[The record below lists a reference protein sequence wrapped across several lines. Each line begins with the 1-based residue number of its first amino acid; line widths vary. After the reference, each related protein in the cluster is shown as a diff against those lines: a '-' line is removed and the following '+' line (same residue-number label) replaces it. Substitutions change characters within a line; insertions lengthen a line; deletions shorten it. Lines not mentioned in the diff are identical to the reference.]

1 MKLAPVE
8 YEACL
13 CGNGYTNI
21 KIALLLAAG
30 FTSMREAVMNIGPV
44 GMGWEPV

>member
-8 YEACL
+8 YGGL
-13 CGNGYTNI
+13 FVGNGSTNI

-30 FTSMREAVMNIGPV
+30 FTSMREVVMNIGPV
-44 GMGWEPV
+44 GMGRGPV